1 VNVQTALVAALVLFA
16 CACGLF
22 ALAGVLLA
30 LLKLAADTA
39 TAIAAAGIGATV
51 SIPLARCWKRK

>member
-1 VNVQTALVAALVLFA
+1 VNAQTAVIAALVTFA
-16 CACGLF
+16 VACGLF

-39 TAIAAAGIGATV
+39 TAIAAAGIGASI
-51 SIPLARCWKRK
+51 SIPLARRKGK

>member
-1 VNVQTALVAALVLFA
+1 MNVQTALISALVVFA
-16 CACGLF
+16 AACGLF

-39 TAIAAAGIGATV
+39 TALAAAGIGASV
-51 SIPLARCWKRK
+51 SIPLVRRKGK